1 MRRFVLRRL
10 LFAAP
15 VLMGLSVVVFLYI
28 RVIPGDP
35 VAALLT
41 TNPNPTAIANLT
53 HEFGLDRPLV
63 VQYLA
68 WLGGAV
74 QGDLGL
80 TFGSRQPIGPLLLSR
95 IPATLE
101 LAFAAMFVGS
111 VIAIP
116 GGIYAGT
123 HVESKFDRVYSVLVL
138 SAYSVPVFWTGYIL
152 VLVLSV
158 GLRVLPSQGYVPLLE
173 DPVGNLRFLVM
184 PALALGLLFAP
195 LMARMVR
202 SAVIESNQELC
213 VFYARAKGL
222 RPRTVLIR
230 YIVRPAAASVLIVFG
245 LNFAALLSGT
255 IIVEEMFDWPG
266 AGRVIVR
273 AVLERDYYLVQG
285 SVLVFATLFVVINLG
300 IEGLHAWL
308 DPRVRLT

>member
-1 MRRFVLRRL
+1 MSRFVIRRL

-15 VLMGLSVVVFLYI
+15 VLFGLSIVVFLYI

-41 TNPNPTAIANLT
+41 INQNPTAIANLT

-63 VQYLA
+63 VQYLT

-74 QGDLGL
+74 HGDLGL
-80 TFGSRQPIGPLLLSR
+80 TFGSREPIGPLLLSR

-101 LAFAAMFVGS
+101 LAFAAMFIGCL
-111 VIAIP
+111 IAIP

-123 HVESKFDRVYSVLVL
+123 HVESKFDRVYSVLML
-138 SAYSVPVFWTGYIL
+138 AAYSVPAFWTGTIL
-152 VLVLSV
+152 VLILSV
-158 GLRVLPSQGYVPLLE
+158 NLRVLPSEGYVPFFE
-173 DPVGNLRFLVM
+173 DPLNNLKFLLM
-184 PALALGLLFAP
+184 PALSLGLLFTP
-195 LMARMVR
+195 LLARMVR
-202 SAVIESNQELC
+202 AAVIEASQELS

-230 YIVRPAAASVLIVFG
+230 YIVRPAAATVLIAFG
-245 LNFAALLSGT
+245 LNFAALLSGA
-255 IIVEEMFDWPG
+255 IIIEEMFDWPG

-285 SVLVFATLFVVINLG
+285 SILVYATLFILINIG
-300 IEGLHAWL
+300 IEVLHAWL